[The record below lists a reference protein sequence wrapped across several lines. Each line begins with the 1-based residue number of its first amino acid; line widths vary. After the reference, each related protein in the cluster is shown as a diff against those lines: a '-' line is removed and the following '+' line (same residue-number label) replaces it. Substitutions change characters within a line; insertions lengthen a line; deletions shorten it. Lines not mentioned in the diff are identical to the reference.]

1 MRLTRQIGSL
11 GTANLIYLLCQLG
24 VLSLLTQ
31 LSDLETVAAFGF
43 IMAVVQPLYMLLRMG
58 LRANLATDAKREFN
72 FSTFLTIRVVSAIV
86 LFVAPLL
93 VIALV
98 RPEYLV
104 LAVPIA
110 LMNATESLSDLC
122 YGGLQRAGL
131 VQLVARSM
139 LLRGPAALL
148 LFGITLYVTRDAQIA
163 FWAQTAVWVSIQ
175 LLHDFPGV
183 RRSGETIALDR
194 DWGRIVALLRNT
206 AFLGLGQFFA
216 ALQTSLPRF
225 FVEAMLGTTA
235 MAFFT
240 AVSVLQRATIS
251 LFNTLEQAIGWRL
264 SQIWASGNRDRFF
277 SMLRKML
284 AVAVGLGILG
294 MGLAWAIGE
303 PFLALFFGPEYAAAY
318 GLLMWIAAAISMR
331 LISSVVQTA
340 LTAQRRFGSFGTVQT
355 IALIVTVPFTYL
367 GIQLYGLEG
376 AGMAILATVTLRT
389 AVFTYFLLRD

>member
-1 MRLTRQIGSL
+1 MRLAKQIGSL
-11 GTANLIYLLCQLG
+11 GTANIIYLICQLG

-31 LSDLETVAAFGF
+31 LTDLETVAAFGF
-43 IMAVVQPLYMLLRMG
+43 IMAIVQPLYMLLRMG
-58 LRANLATDAKREFN
+58 LRANLSTDAKREFN
-72 FSTFLTIRVVSAIV
+72 FSTFLTVRVVCAIL
-86 LFVAPLL
+86 LFILPLL
-93 VIALV
+93 IIAYV
-98 RPEYLV
+98 RPDYLV

-110 LMNATESLSDLC
+110 LMNATESVSDLC

-148 LFGITLYVTRDAQIA
+148 LFGVTLYVTRDAQIA

-175 LLHDFPGV
+175 VFHDFPGV

-194 DWGRIVALLRNT
+194 NLDRIIALLRNT

-216 ALQTSLPRF
+216 SLQTNIPRF
-225 FVEAMLGTTA
+225 FIEAMLGTSA

-251 LFNTLEQAIGWRL
+251 LFNTIEQAIGWRL
-264 SQIWASGNRDRFF
+264 SQIWASGNQGRFF

-284 AVAVGLGILG
+284 VVAVVAAVLG
-294 MGLAWAIGE
+294 MGLAWGIGK

-318 GLLMWIAAAISMR
+318 GLLMWIAAAIGMR

-340 LTAQRRFGSFGTVQT
+340 LTAQRRFTSFGTVQT
-355 IALIVTVPFTYL
+355 IALIVTVPFTYF
-367 GIQLYGLEG
+367 GIQHYGLDG
-376 AGMAILATVTLRT
+376 AGMAILATVILRT
-389 AVFTYFLLRD
+389 AIFTYLLLRH